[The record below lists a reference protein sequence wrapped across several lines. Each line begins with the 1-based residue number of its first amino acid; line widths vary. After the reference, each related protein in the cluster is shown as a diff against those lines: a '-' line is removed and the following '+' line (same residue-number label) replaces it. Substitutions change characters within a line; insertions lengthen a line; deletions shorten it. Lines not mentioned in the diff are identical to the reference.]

1 MNPWLALLSALIGY
15 LFGSISSA
23 RLVTGRVAPGT
34 NISHVEEPVPNSDQ
48 KFIMESVSATNV
60 RVRVGT
66 RYGCLTA
73 ILDMLKVALPTLVLR
88 LLFPDQPYYLIAAA
102 LGLLGHDYPIYY
114 RFKGGRGESAI
125 YGGLLVIDP
134 IGLVINNLGAV
145 ALGWL
150 TGQLLVF
157 RWAALI
163 LFIPWMWFTTHD
175 PWHLAYILFANL
187 LYWTSMI
194 PELSQFFN
202 LLKIGPAPTQEEID
216 QFLGMGGKLGRFM
229 DRYSLPGLI
238 GRLRKKSNQEK
249 GV

>member
-1 MNPWLALLSALIGY
+1 MNPWMAVLAALIGY

-34 NISHVEEPVPNSDQ
+34 NITRVEEEIPNSDQ
-48 KFIMESVSATNV
+48 KFVIKSVSATNV
-60 RVRVGT
+60 RVQLGT

-88 LLFPDQPYYLIAAA
+88 LLYPDQPYYLIAAA
-102 LGLLGHDYPIYY
+102 MGVLGHDYPVFY

-125 YGGLLVIDP
+125 YGGLLVIDLVGVLVNN
-134 IGLVINNLGAV
+134 IGSVL
-145 ALGWL
+145 LGWL

-175 PWHLAYILFANL
+175 PWHLAYILFVNL
-187 LYWTSMI
+187 IYFTSMI
-194 PELSQFFN
+194 PELSQFFAY
-202 LLKIGPAPTQEEID
+202 LKTGSDLSQEDID
-216 QFLGMGGKLGRFM
+216 TFLGMGGKLGRFM

-238 GRLRKKSNQEK
+238 GRLRKKTA
-249 GV
+249 

>member
-1 MNPWLALLSALIGY
+1 MNPWMAVIAGLIGY

-34 NISHVEEPVPNSDQ
+34 NISRVEEPIPNSDQ

-60 RVRVGT
+60 RVQVGT

-73 ILDMLKVALPTLVLR
+73 ILDMLKVALPTLALR

-102 LGLLGHDYPIYY
+102 MGLLGHDYPIYY
-114 RFKGGRGESAI
+114 RFKGGRGESAS

-134 IGLVINNLGAV
+134 LGVVVTNIGGVF
-145 ALGWL
+145 LGWL

-157 RWAALI
+157 RWAAFI

-175 PWHLAYILFANL
+175 PWHLAYILFVNL
-187 LYWTSMI
+187 VYWTSMR
-194 PELSQFFN
+194 PELSQFFA
-202 LLKIGPAPTQEEID
+202 LLKTGSNPTQEEID
-216 QFLGMGGKLGRFM
+216 TFLGMGGKLGRLM

-238 GRLRKKSNQEK
+238 GRLRGKSI
-249 GV
+249 